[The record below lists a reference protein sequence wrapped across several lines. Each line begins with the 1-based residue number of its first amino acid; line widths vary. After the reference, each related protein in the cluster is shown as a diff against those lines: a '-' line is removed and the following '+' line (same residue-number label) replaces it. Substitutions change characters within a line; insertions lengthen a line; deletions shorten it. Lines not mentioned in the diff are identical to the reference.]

1 MTHWTRLGAVA
12 MLALATCPAWAEAT
26 GASAASPAGPAFVPA
41 GFSPPTRVVGKG
53 FQLVPLSPA
62 LVKIDYD
69 AYMSSI
75 AHLQATFSRSPQW
88 PHAGI
93 TDAEA
98 MLDMETEQGRFERR
112 ESFAYGVLTPDGS
125 RERGSVYLSPSPVPG
140 FQAVA
145 RLWVT
150 KAEYDAGFDAEL
162 YRWARHWV
170 KTAWPFARVAWPG
183 REIPWD
189 EWDAMI
195 TAGKAP

>member
-1 MTHWTRLGAVA
+1 VAPWIRLGAAA
-12 MLALATCPAWAEAT
+12 MLALATCPARAEAPDPV
-26 GASAASPAGPAFVPA
+26 AAGHPAPAFVPA
-41 GFSPPTRVVGKG
+41 GFDPPTRAEGKG
-53 FQLVPLSPA
+53 FQLVSLGPA
-62 LVKIDYD
+62 LVRIDYD

-75 AHLQATFSRSPQW
+75 EHLQTTFSRSPQW

-98 MLDMETEQGRFERR
+98 MLDMETEQGRFQRR

-125 RERGSVYLSPSPVPG
+125 RERGSFYLSPSPVPG

-150 KAEYDAGFDAEL
+150 KAEYDAGFDREL

-183 REIPWD
+183 RAIPWAR
-189 EWDAMI
+189 WDAMV
-195 TAGKAP
+195 TAAKAP